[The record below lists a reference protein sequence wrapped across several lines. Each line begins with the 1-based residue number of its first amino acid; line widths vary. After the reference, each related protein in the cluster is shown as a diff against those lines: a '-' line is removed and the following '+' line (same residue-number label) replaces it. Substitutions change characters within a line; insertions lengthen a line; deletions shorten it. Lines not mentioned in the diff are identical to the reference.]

1 MHSIKDMYVAYKKD
15 NPESDTT
22 YALYTYIIEK
32 FNKKVI
38 DVILSGKVF
47 YLGHGLGSIRI
58 KKIKRN
64 YNRPTIDWYET
75 NKLKKEGINNHVY
88 YTDEYW
94 YRWYWDKY
102 RAKVSN
108 KTVYRFDPMK
118 GPTGSRKRLVKH
130 LRNDEF
136 AHLNYKE

>member
-1 MHSIKDMYVAYKKD
+1 MHSIKDMYKAYKKD
-15 NPESDTT
+15 NPNSDTT

-32 FNKKVI
+32 FNKSVI
-38 DVILSGKVF
+38 EEVLKGKTF
-47 YLGHGLGSIRI
+47 YMGHNMGSLRI
-58 KKIKRN
+58 KKVNRN
-64 YNRPTIDWYET
+64 FKKPTIDWGET
-75 NKLKKEGINNHVY
+75 NKLKKEGINKHVY
-88 YTDEYW
+88 YTDDVW

-118 GPTGSRKRLVKH
+118 GPTGSKKQLVKH
-130 LRNDEF
+130 LKNDEF